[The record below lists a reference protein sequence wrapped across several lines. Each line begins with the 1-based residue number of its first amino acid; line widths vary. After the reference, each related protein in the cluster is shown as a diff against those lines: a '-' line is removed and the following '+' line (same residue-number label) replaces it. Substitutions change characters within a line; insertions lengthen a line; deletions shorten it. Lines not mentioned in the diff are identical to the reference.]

1 MKKIVAASIISMAF
15 LSCGNNSNSTGGN
28 DDTVNGHIPASDT
41 SYKDTRGVINANGN
55 IPDTSQYGASPN
67 TYKTP
72 KDSMNY
78 DSLNNIAP
86 KK

>member
-1 MKKIVAASIISMAF
+1 MKKIVAASIISLAF
-15 LSCGNNSNSTGGN
+15 LSCGNNSNSSNVTG
-28 DDTVNGHIPASDT
+28 DTVDSHIPASDT

-78 DSLNNIAP
+78 DSM
-86 KK
+86 KHK